1 MIMKKNAIFIILS
14 FFITSN
20 LSLSYAQ
27 DVDLTP
33 NYSKYYKIIKD
44 ENDVLQKQRLISKLI
59 KVYNEGNDSIQ
70 RIIDRTIQLEYKK
83 RDINNKLAQFEGEKE
98 SNYIDLSEDDTIS
111 NLKTLSIDTIS
122 QEQLLVY
129 SKKEKKKFLSTYC
142 NENLL
147 DKLRHISYLISNK
160 SYVNS
165 DDAISL
171 YVSLNEETLPSYE
184 EQLNKKLQLLL
195 ERRQRGI
202 EYREESITRTINRL
216 RDGYISLEKETNRFK
231 DEVLVKHSDV
241 SNVLT
246 NIVDETSDVNE
257 ALKQI
262 EALDRLDKYIFKGVE
277 MDDEYNIKFV
287 VEYNGEKL
295 YWEPNYKY
303 DVMGYSFNDSY
314 DILKGVVHQVEAPI
328 RSYNSW
334 KAIGEIFKE
343 QAKQGTY
350 ATKGMSHISLALS
363 GFERKLLKI
372 ETSGGHV
379 FKYYHYTHP
388 NKEYKSFTVIMED
401 DIIVSVL

>member
-1 MIMKKNAIFIILS
+1 MKKNTIFIILS
-14 FFITSN
+14 IFLINN

-27 DVDLTP
+27 DVDLKTTL
-33 NYSKYYKIIKD
+33 KYYKIIKD

-59 KVYNEGNDSIQ
+59 KVYNEGNDTIQ
-70 RIIDRTIQLEYKK
+70 RIIDRTIQLEYRK
-83 RDINNKLAQFEGEKE
+83 RDINNKLAQFKGEKE
-98 SNYIDLSEDDTIS
+98 NNFIYLSEYDTIS
-111 NLKTLSIDTIS
+111 DLKTLSIDTIS

-147 DKLRHISYLISNK
+147 DKLLHISLLISNK
-160 SYVNS
+160 SSVNS

-184 EQLNKKLQLLL
+184 EQMNKKLRLLI

-202 EYREESITRTINRL
+202 ENREESITRTLNRL
-216 RDGYISLEKETNRFK
+216 RDEHISLEQETSKFK
-231 DEVLVKHSDV
+231 NEVLVKHSDV

-246 NIVDETSDVNE
+246 NIVDESSEVNE
-257 ALKQI
+257 ALKRI
-262 EALDRLDKYIFKGVE
+262 DALDRLDKYIFKGVE

-287 VEYNGEKL
+287 VECNGEKL
-295 YWEPNYKY
+295 YMEPIYEY
-303 DVMGYSFNDSY
+303 HVMGYSFNNSY
-314 DILKGVVHQVEAPI
+314 DILKGVIHQVERPI
-328 RSYNSW
+328 RSYNSG

-343 QAKQGTY
+343 QAKQGTF
-350 ATKGMSHISLALS
+350 ATKGTSHSLLALA
-363 GFERKLLKI
+363 GFERKLLKT

-388 NKEYKSFTVIMED
+388 NKEYKSFSVIMED

>member
-1 MIMKKNAIFIILS
+1 MKKNTIFIILS
-14 FFITSN
+14 IFLINN

-27 DVDLTP
+27 DVDLKTTL
-33 NYSKYYKIIKD
+33 KYYKIIKD

-59 KVYNEGNDSIQ
+59 KVYNEGNDTIQ
-70 RIIDRTIQLEYKK
+70 RIIDRTIQLEYKN
-83 RDINNKLAQFEGEKE
+83 RDINNKLAQFKGEKE
-98 SNYIDLSEDDTIS
+98 NNFIHLSKYDTIS

-147 DKLRHISYLISNK
+147 DKLLHISLLISDK
-160 SYVNS
+160 SSVNS

-184 EQLNKKLQLLL
+184 EQMNKKLRLLI

-202 EYREESITRTINRL
+202 KNREESITRTLNRL
-216 RDGYISLEKETNRFK
+216 RDEHISLEQKTSKFK
-231 DEVLVKHSDV
+231 NEVLVKHSDV

-246 NIVDETSDVNE
+246 NIVDESSEVNE

-262 EALDRLDKYIFKGVE
+262 DALDRLDKYIFKGVE

-287 VEYNGEKL
+287 VECNGEKL

-314 DILKGVVHQVEAPI
+314 DILKGVIHQVESPI
-328 RSYNSW
+328 RSYNSG

-343 QAKQGTY
+343 QAKQGTF
-350 ATKGMSHISLALS
+350 ATKGTSHSLLALA
-363 GFERKLLKI
+363 GFERKLLKT

-388 NKEYKSFTVIMED
+388 NKEYKSFSVIMED